1 MRVLFISKSIHDVSG
16 AGVGSRMHLN
26 VLKKLVGEENVY
38 VVDVGVS
45 ETACREEKYI
55 AYGKYHGILDR
66 LNRCLEGNTYLFSNK
81 IIGDIC
87 QLIKNESISF
97 VFVDAK
103 LYQFSA
109 SFVRN
114 SVNDFILLRPSRITC
129 SDGSRTSLIS
139 KLLNNVS

>member
-55 AYGKYHGILDR
+55 AYGKYHGVLDR

-87 QLIKNESISF
+87 DW
-97 VFVDAK
+97 V
-103 LYQFSA
+103 
-109 SFVRN
+109 
-114 SVNDFILLRPSRITC
+114 C
-129 SDGSRTSLIS
+129 
-139 KLLNNVS
+139 

>member
-55 AYGKYHGILDR
+55 AIDK
-66 LNRCLEGNTYLFSNK
+66 K
-81 IIGDIC
+81 
-87 QLIKNESISF
+87 
-97 VFVDAK
+97 
-103 LYQFSA
+103 
-109 SFVRN
+109 
-114 SVNDFILLRPSRITC
+114 
-129 SDGSRTSLIS
+129 
-139 KLLNNVS
+139 